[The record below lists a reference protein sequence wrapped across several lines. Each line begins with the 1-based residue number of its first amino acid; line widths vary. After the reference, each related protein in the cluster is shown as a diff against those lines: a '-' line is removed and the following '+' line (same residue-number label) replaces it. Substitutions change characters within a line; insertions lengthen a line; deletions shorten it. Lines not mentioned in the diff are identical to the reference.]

1 MGKYQKFYYNDRVR
15 VISDIYKDHMGHV
28 GVVRSIGGT
37 SLSSIN
43 YLYRRDP
50 TYGIDVWAE
59 KEKAVYR
66 VECECGDSIDPLAS
80 HLELET
86 PMNSKK
92 YRPLSDLRLNY
103 LYNFRGIDVRKWLSE
118 QNFDERSIDI
128 LIKRYGLCG
137 HNRQTYAQIAESLG
151 RSKERIRQIISKAER
166 KLMGKGY
173 LDMFAHRMALDKF
186 ARLQAVE
193 DED

>member
-28 GVVRSIGGT
+28 GVVRIIGGI
-37 SLSSIN
+37 SLRYIN
-43 YLYRRDP
+43 HLYRLDP
-50 TYGIDVWAE
+50 NIDVWVEAE
-59 KEKAVYR
+59 KEKAVYG
-66 VECECGDSIDPLAS
+66 VECECGDSINPLAS

-137 HNRQTYAQIAESLG
+137 HNRQTYAQIAESLEL
-151 RSKERIRQIISKAER
+151 SKERIRQIIRKAQR
-166 KLMGKGY
+166 KLTMYGK
-173 LDMFAHRMALDKF
+173 LDKF
-186 ARLQAVE
+186 ARMQAVKHE
-193 DED
+193 D

>member
-1 MGKYQKFYYNDRVR
+1 MGKYQKFYYDDRVR

-28 GVVRSIGGT
+28 GVVRIIGGI
-37 SLSSIN
+37 SLRYIN
-43 YLYRRDP
+43 HLYRTGSTRVIDP
-50 TYGIDVWAE
+50 HVGAE
-59 KEKAVYR
+59 KEKAVYG
-66 VECECGDSIDPLAS
+66 VECECGYSINPLAS

-92 YRPLSDLRLNY
+92 YRPLSDLQLNY

-128 LIKRYGLCG
+128 LIKRYGLYG

-151 RSKERIRQIISKAER
+151 LSTERIRQIIRKAER
-166 KLMGKGY
+166 KLMKYGK
-173 LDMFAHRMALDKF
+173 LDKF
-186 ARLQAVE
+186 AWMQAVKHE
-193 DED
+193 D